1 MRKKTFPI
9 LSITNGY
16 CCCTQTIQVVTNKDY
31 PRHNYMENGQLRG
44 FSTEVVK
51 DVVQKVG
58 IKAEFRAYVHTQSF
72 SFPE

>member
-1 MRKKTFPI
+1 
-9 LSITNGY
+9 
-16 CCCTQTIQVVTNKDY
+16 
-31 PRHNYMENGQLRG
+31 MENGQLRG